1 LTDRL
6 RIYNGALLLCGER
19 ALQTVSE
26 EVEPRHLLD
35 LVWNDE
41 GVRYCI
47 EQGLWHFAMRS
58 SRMDY
63 NPSIS
68 PDWGFTYG
76 FDKPDDWVATAGVF
90 SDERLQNPHLAYADE
105 ISYWF
110 SDETVLYVQYVSDDA
125 SYGMDLAKW
134 PSSFTDYVK
143 AYFAG
148 RIIHR
153 LPGSAEKREFLLGPP
168 GREDKGHVNRTLLI
182 AKNKAAQVQP
192 ATFPSRGTWAAARHR
207 GQGYRRDGGS
217 TTQLI
222 G

>member
-1 LTDRL
+1 MTDRL

-19 ALQTVSE
+19 ALNALDENT
-26 EVEPRHLLD
+26 EPRHLLD

-41 GVRYCI
+41 GLRYCL

-58 SRMDY
+58 SELDY
-63 NPSIS
+63 NPSIEPS
-68 PDWGFTYG
+68 WGFARG
-76 FDKPDDWVATAGVF
+76 FDKPDDWVSTAGVF
-90 SDERLQNPHLAYADE
+90 SDERLNNPLLAYADE
-105 ISYWF
+105 INYWF
-110 SDETVLYVQYVSDDA
+110 SDETIIYVQYVSDDA
-125 SYGMDLAKW
+125 AYGMDLGKW

-182 AKNKAAQVQP
+182 AKNKAAMVNP

-217 TTQLI
+217 TTNLI